1 MRTNNNNK
9 GTLRIDTGENKL
21 CKVVFQP
28 AGGTVWLRKAE
39 LASLFSVCT
48 QTINIKLDAV
58 LNGNTIDVE
67 KSCKYDLYAG
77 GNRIRHDVR
86 EVNMEV
92 IIAMAFRIAS
102 PNAGILREWFIRRCI
117 HPGLCDIPLSGM
129 GQGFC
134 LN

>member
-1 MRTNNNNK
+1 MRTNNNNR
-9 GTLRIDTGENKL
+9 GILRIDTGENKL

-39 LASLFSVCT
+39 LPELFGVNV
-48 QTINIKLDAV
+48 QTINACLDS
-58 LNGNTIDVE
+58 ICKE
-67 KSCKYDLYAG
+67 KSFDIEKCCKYELYVCG
-77 GNRIRHDVR
+77 KHVRYDIR
-86 EVNMEV
+86 EVNMEMV
-92 IIAMAFRIAS
+92 IAMTFRIAS

-117 HPGLCDIPLSGM
+117 HPGLCDIPLSGV